1 MEEAGSGYE
10 WVEEAGGDVQP
21 TVRRRRLT
29 CPECGYENTLAETTP
44 EGESWENEGAS
55 AWGNDEGPWEG

>member
-10 WVEEAGGDVQP
+10 RAQEMGRDFQP
-21 TVRRRRLT
+21 GVRRRLLT
-29 CPECGYENTLAETTP
+29 CPECGYEKTLAEAAR
-44 EGESWENEGAS
+44 EDESRENESAT